1 MTTSSAVR
9 ILAIGGSTRPQ
20 SSSELALNVAAKAAE
35 AAGAE
40 VISIT
45 GRDLMFPIY
54 DTETSDRDPL
64 AQDFVEKVRSAHGI
78 LIASPGYHG
87 GISGMMKN
95 ALDYIEDLREHDP
108 AYLDGRS
115 VGCISVA
122 YGWQATVSTLH
133 QLRQVVHALRGW
145 PTPLGGTVNASL
157 TRFDADGSCQD
168 SSVADQLAMIGR
180 QVVEFAQMRQASVS
194 TDTTAQGSSS

>member
-1 MTTSSAVR
+1 VTTSSAVR

-157 TRFDADGSCQD
+157 TRVVADGSCQD
-168 SSVADQLAMIGR
+168 SSVADLLAMIGR
-180 QVVEFAQMRQASVS
+180 QVVEFAQMRQASLS
-194 TDTTAQGSSS
+194 TSTAVQGSSS